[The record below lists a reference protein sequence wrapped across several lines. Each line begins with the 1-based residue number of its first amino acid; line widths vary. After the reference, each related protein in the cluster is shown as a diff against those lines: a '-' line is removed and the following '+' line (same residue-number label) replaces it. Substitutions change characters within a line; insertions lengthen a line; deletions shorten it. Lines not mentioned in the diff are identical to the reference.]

1 MILKKKTVNNI
12 WSSNDQPVKS
22 QIQRSNDLFRMTI
35 ESSRVEFDNY
45 DKDRVRSHYLVQF
58 SKNYFFFFKLIYF
71 FDKIIL
77 HITSKLFS
85 II

>member
-1 MILKKKTVNNI
+1 MILKKNVNNI

-58 SKNYFFFFKLIYF
+58 SKNFFFFKLIYS

-77 HITSKLFS
+77 HVTSKLFS